1 MRHVP
6 GLDLGTAGSTALVVS
21 AGGAIVGRG
30 YRQFPR
36 HFPTPGWVEH
46 DAEKPWN
53 STLVAAREALA
64 RARRGSAFR

>member
-1 MRHVP
+1 
-6 GLDLGTAGSTALVVS
+6 VS